1 MEACIFAAAC
11 TAASGVGK
19 STITSSPIVFTTWPP
34 VDSAAVRSR
43 SMQRAM
49 AFSATA
55 SPAVSIS
62 RVLPLTS
69 AKRTVA
75 SLMFG
80 LLACKV
86 SNSRPGGEDKVGEAP
101 RVARL
106 APFCRCA
113 ATAGMRKNRG
123 LSPFFTAHM
132 KKTFRRALGH
142 AVLALGF
149 LALFSGA
156 GAFAAAV
163 VQSVQGD
170 VRAGP
175 IGKPVAG
182 VTLDQRLPSG
192 TTVVTGPDAQVILR
206 FDDGQRV
213 VLNHST
219 HFRIVD
225 FRYLEEDPTMDR
237 SVFALLKGALRIV
250 SGAIATRNRQAVALR
265 TPQATIGIRGTDF
278 MVALVNPAY
287 ISVLGGAVTATNAAG
302 TVAFGAGSVGSVA
315 TSAALATAIPA
326 SALPAAAS
334 AAFSNLSAA
343 AVVGAA
349 GTAGGVSAGASE
361 ATGAATGMSTGTVLG
376 VGAGA
381 AAAAAAAASNRG
393 SS

>member
-1 MEACIFAAAC
+1 
-11 TAASGVGK
+11 
-19 STITSSPIVFTTWPP
+19 
-34 VDSAAVRSR
+34 
-43 SMQRAM
+43 
-49 AFSATA
+49 
-55 SPAVSIS
+55 
-62 RVLPLTS
+62 
-69 AKRTVA
+69 
-75 SLMFG
+75 
-80 LLACKV
+80 
-86 SNSRPGGEDKVGEAP
+86 
-101 RVARL
+101 
-106 APFCRCA
+106 
-113 ATAGMRKNRG
+113 MRKNRG
-123 LSPFFTAHM
+123 LSPFF
-132 KKTFRRALGH
+132 H

-149 LALFSGA
+149 PALFSA
-156 GAFAAAV
+156 ASAFAAAV

-175 IGKPVAG
+175 IGKPVTG
-182 VTLDQRLPSG
+182 VTLDQRLASG

-206 FDDGQRV
+206 FDDGQQV

-225 FRYLEEDPTMDR
+225 FRYDEADPGSDR
-237 SVFALLKGALRIV
+237 SEFGLLKGALRIV

-287 ISVLGGAVTATNAAG
+287 ISVLEGAVTATNAAG
-302 TVAFGAGSVGSVA
+302 TVAFGAGSIGSVA
-315 TSAALATAIPA
+315 TSAALAVAIPA

-334 AAFSNLSAA
+334 AAFGNLSAA

-361 ATGAATGMSTGTVLG
+361 ATGAAAGVSTGTVLG

-393 SS
+393 SSSSTTHH

>member
-1 MEACIFAAAC
+1 
-11 TAASGVGK
+11 
-19 STITSSPIVFTTWPP
+19 
-34 VDSAAVRSR
+34 
-43 SMQRAM
+43 
-49 AFSATA
+49 
-55 SPAVSIS
+55 
-62 RVLPLTS
+62 
-69 AKRTVA
+69 
-75 SLMFG
+75 
-80 LLACKV
+80 
-86 SNSRPGGEDKVGEAP
+86 
-101 RVARL
+101 
-106 APFCRCA
+106 
-113 ATAGMRKNRG
+113 
-123 LSPFFTAHM
+123 M
-132 KKTFRRALGH
+132 KKTFRRALSP

-149 LALFSGA
+149 LALFSAA

-250 SGAIATRNRQAVALR
+250 SGAIATRNRQAAALR

-287 ISVLGGAVTATNAAG
+287 ISVLEGAVTATNAAG
-302 TVAFGAGSVGSVA
+302 AVAFRAGSIGMVPA
-315 TSAALATAIPA
+315 SAELAGAIPA
-326 SALPAAAS
+326 STLPAAAA

-349 GTAGGVSAGASE
+349 AGTAGGVSAGAGE
-361 ATGAATGMSTGTVLG
+361 ATGAAAGVSTGTAVG
-376 VGAGA
+376 VGAATA
-381 AAAAAAAASNRG
+381 AVASRSGG
-393 SS
+393 SSTTTQY

>member
-1 MEACIFAAAC
+1 
-11 TAASGVGK
+11 
-19 STITSSPIVFTTWPP
+19 
-34 VDSAAVRSR
+34 
-43 SMQRAM
+43 
-49 AFSATA
+49 
-55 SPAVSIS
+55 
-62 RVLPLTS
+62 
-69 AKRTVA
+69 
-75 SLMFG
+75 
-80 LLACKV
+80 
-86 SNSRPGGEDKVGEAP
+86 
-101 RVARL
+101 
-106 APFCRCA
+106 
-113 ATAGMRKNRG
+113 
-123 LSPFFTAHM
+123 M
-132 KKTFRRALGH
+132 KKTFRRALGP

-149 LALFSGA
+149 LALFSAA

-225 FRYLEEDPTMDR
+225 FRYLEEDATMDR

-250 SGAIATRNRQAVALR
+250 SGTIATRNRQAISLR

-287 ISVLGGAVTATNAAG
+287 ISVLEGAVTATNAAG
-302 TVAFGAGSVGSVA
+302 TVLFRAGSIGMVPA
-315 TSAALATAIPA
+315 SAELAGAIPA
-326 SALPAAAS
+326 STLPAAAA

-343 AVVGAA
+343 AVVGA
-349 GTAGGVSAGASE
+349 E
-361 ATGAATGMSTGTVLG
+361 L
-376 VGAGA
+376 
-381 AAAAAAAASNRG
+381 RRPLE
-393 SS
+393 